1 MRSTKENHISTTQS
15 QIRFGVPSVG
25 TGLLKNIPGAR
36 RRQGPHSA
44 CSTLTLS
51 CKLSQVL
58 LQGWFCMPCA
68 PPAWAAMVCHL
79 LCWQSTELHQ
89 AVFPARRRA
98 FCAQAGTLLGTV
110 GTVGRCSTCYICLVS
125 LSTEG
130 SRASGQCPPPSQHC
144 LSLQTSTLMYDAP
157 PMRTSP

>member
-51 CKLSQVL
+51 CKLNQVL

-68 PPAWAAMVCHL
+68 PPAWAAVGVPPPLLAEYRAAPGSLSCKEKGFLCPSRHSARDSGDCWQMQHL
-79 LCWQSTELHQ
+79 LHLPRVPLHRGQQSLW
-89 AVFPARRRA
+89 AV
-98 FCAQAGTLLGTV
+98 
-110 GTVGRCSTCYICLVS
+110 S
-125 LSTEG
+125 
-130 SRASGQCPPPSQHC
+130 PSFTA
-144 LSLQTSTLMYDAP
+144 LPFSADKYTNV
-157 PMRTSP
+157 